1 MEMDMDT
8 EHNSCKD
15 EESDLYDLWLILK
28 KKKIVILIATLI
40 FTGIAL
46 SYALL
51 APKVYRVH
59 NILLFNQL
67 QDGEIL
73 NQSEMAAVI
82 SILDKLNELKD
93 FDKQKVFKTLG
104 INMDSNAGINDR
116 NFQMIKKIKISDIK
130 GSSSLW
136 VDIDTTDRKA
146 GVALMEI
153 LPRVVLS
160 NPNITSKLKTQK
172 ALIQKNM
179 DDLRATINNPMMSL
193 KLSRDAV
200 VYLPS
205 IDLFALREKYNRLNM
220 IMEKIDKGELIS
232 LAWKTELPNKPIKP
246 KKAISIVIGLF
257 MGCFLGI
264 FMTFFIEWVTKERH
278 IHPDDPA

>member
-1 MEMDMDT
+1 MEMEMET
-8 EHNSCKD
+8 EHNAYQD
-15 EESDLYDLWLILK
+15 EEIDLYDLWLILK
-28 KKKIVILIATLI
+28 KKWLVIFIVTFIS
-40 FTGIAL
+40 TGLAL
-46 SYALL
+46 SYAFL

-82 SILDKLNELKD
+82 SILDKLNDLTDNDLTDLE
-93 FDKQKVFKTLG
+93 KQKVFNMLG
-104 INMDSNAGINDR
+104 INNG
-116 NFQMIKKIKISDIK
+116 NFKVIKKIKSSEIK

-146 GVALMEI
+146 GVALMET

-160 NPNITSKLKTQK
+160 NPNITNKLKTQK
-172 ALIQKNM
+172 ALIQKDM
-179 DDLRATINNPMMSL
+179 DDLKAIINNPMMSL

-205 IDLFALREKYNRLNM
+205 IDLYALREKYNRLNM
-220 IMEKIDKGELIS
+220 IMDKIDKEQLIS
-232 LAWKTELPNKPIKP
+232 LAWKTESPNRSIKP
-246 KKAISIVIGLF
+246 KKAMSILIGLL

-264 FMTFFIEWVTKERH
+264 FIAFFMEWVTKERN
-278 IHPDDPA
+278 IHSNVPE

>member
-1 MEMDMDT
+1 MEMDMET
-8 EHNSCKD
+8 EHNAYQD
-15 EESDLYDLWLILK
+15 EEIDLYDLWLILK
-28 KKKIVILIATLI
+28 KKWLVIFIVTFIS
-40 FTGIAL
+40 TGLAL
-46 SYALL
+46 SYAFL

-82 SILDKLNELKD
+82 SILDKLNDLTDNDLTDLE
-93 FDKQKVFKTLG
+93 KQKVFNMLG
-104 INMDSNAGINDR
+104 INNG
-116 NFQMIKKIKISDIK
+116 NFKVIKKIKSSEIK

-146 GVALMEI
+146 GVALMET

-160 NPNITSKLKTQK
+160 NPNITNKLKTQK
-172 ALIQKNM
+172 ALIQKDM
-179 DDLRATINNPMMSL
+179 DDLKAIINNPMMSL

-205 IDLFALREKYNRLNM
+205 IDLYALREKYNRLNM
-220 IMEKIDKGELIS
+220 IMDKIDKEQLIS
-232 LAWKTELPNKPIKP
+232 LAWKTESPNRSIKP
-246 KKAISIVIGLF
+246 KKAMSILIGLL

-264 FMTFFIEWVTKERH
+264 FIAFFMEWVTKERN
-278 IHPDDPA
+278 IHSNVPE